1 MSEKPRL
8 LIVDDDED
16 TLESLSDVLEVRG
29 YKIETANTGK
39 EAFSK
44 IRKSSFDVAL
54 IDIKLPDVSGI
65 LLLQTFRKN
74 QPTMMNIMI
83 TAYSTQETA
92 IDALNHGA
100 NAFILKPID
109 HEKLDKMIKKCL
121 AHKNAVLSL
130 M

>member
-1 MSEKPRL
+1 VSEKPRL
-8 LIVDDDED
+8 LIVDDDKD

-29 YKIETANTGK
+29 YTIETAKTGK

-44 IRKSSFDVAL
+44 IRKCSFDVAL

-74 QPTMMNIMI
+74 QPAMMNIMI
-83 TAYSTQETA
+83 TAHSTQQTA

-109 HEKLDKMIKKCL
+109 HEKLDKMINKCL